1 MGESSRNIF
10 GVTSQTF
17 VPQKGLHRDSTLR
30 VLAVDEA
37 EANPP
42 ILRRERFADN
52 GDDISYYEMDAK
64 IEDEIQRE
72 TMETTAAATIT
83 IKNSPFNV
91 NRKVVNF
98 PRS

>member
-1 MGESSRNIF
+1 M
-10 GVTSQTF
+10 TSQTF

-37 EANPP
+37 EGNPP